1 MHEYLNNL
9 LPRLK
14 TLSNTLNQ
22 VEIFGDKEWIFLD
35 LNSNNPHQYTFL
47 RDKRLIVSVNGEN
60 KIGKWEILPTGK
72 LLIEFSNE
80 PPMLLEN
87 AFVNNSV
94 LVLKK
99 NGENDQPFILFDR
112 FEIPDG
118 NIIKYLK
125 NLEKTIVLIPDE
137 IDDDEDDDGPNWWGP
152 LLLFL
157 MLAYFINEKYHF
169 FY

>member
-14 TLSNTLNQ
+14 TLSKTLNH
-22 VEIFGDKEWIFLD
+22 VEIFADKEWIFLD
-35 LNSNNPHQYTFL
+35 AKSNNPHQYTFL

-87 AFVNNSV
+87 AFVNKVV
-94 LVLKK
+94 LILKK
-99 NGENDQPFILFDR
+99 NGKNDQPFILFDR
-112 FEIPDG
+112 IGIPDG
-118 NIIKYLK
+118 NIIEYLE
-125 NLEKTIVLIPDE
+125 NLEKTIIPPIIVVIPDKLNDDGYNISIGVLI
-137 IDDDEDDDGPNWWGP
+137 IT
-152 LLLFL
+152 LIASLA
-157 MLAYFINEKYHF
+157 LAYLFD
-169 FY
+169 

>member
-9 LPRLK
+9 LPRLR
-14 TLSNTLNQ
+14 TLSKTLNQ
-22 VEIFGDKEWIFLD
+22 VEIFADKEWVFVD
-35 LNSNNPHQYTFL
+35 ANSNNPHLYTFL

-87 AFVNNSV
+87 AFVNNAV

-99 NGENDQPFILFDR
+99 NGNNDQPFILFDKIK
-112 FEIPDG
+112 IPDG
-118 NIIKYLK
+118 NVINYLE
-125 NLEKTIVLIPDE
+125 NLEKTIIPTPDYQYE
-137 IDDDEDDDGPNWWGP
+137 TDDDLLDP
-152 LLLFL
+152 LMIKIFL
-157 MLAYFINEKYHF
+157 VVVSIVIIISLIFTYA
-169 FY
+169 

>member
-14 TLSNTLNQ
+14 TLSKTLNQ
-22 VEIFGDKEWIFLD
+22 VEIFADKEWIFLD
-35 LNSNNPHQYTFL
+35 ANSNNPHQYTFL

-87 AFVNNSV
+87 AFVNKVV
-94 LVLKK
+94 LILKK
-99 NGENDQPFILFDR
+99 NSKNDQPFILFDR
-112 FEIPDG
+112 IGIPDG
-118 NIIKYLK
+118 NIIEYLE
-125 NLEKTIVLIPDE
+125 NLEKTIVTPIIVVIPDKLN
-137 IDDDEDDDGPNWWGP
+137 DDGYNISIGV
-152 LLLFL
+152 LIIILIASLA
-157 MLAYFINEKYHF
+157 LAYLFD
-169 FY
+169 

>member
-35 LNSNNPHQYTFL
+35 ANSNNPHQYTFL

-60 KIGKWEILPTGK
+60 KIGRWEILPTGK

-87 AFVNNSV
+87 AFVNNAV

-125 NLEKTIVLIPDE
+125 NLEKTIDLIPDE
-137 IDDDEDDDGPNWWGP
+137 IDDDDKEDKFAVFYGYVFFIFVVY
-152 LLLFL
+152 LLAKAYLFD
-157 MLAYFINEKYHF
+157 
-169 FY
+169 